1 MIHQTSSA
9 RETERQKVIKE
20 RKFIVSDRTSRKAF
34 CFCECLRSGNLR
46 STLEMISCN
55 YAFAWCMDGFKSCLI
70 NCALQEWQRVGK
82 QIPKISIR
90 ANRDST
96 KSTALVFGKIS
107 FICAICKAASRLQ
120 RDIAKFIGVDRFPAA
135 LVRRGEKNWECISFT
150 HFSYCQSENTFQFN
164 FFREEFFFSNKN
176 LQYVPTEYACFKL
189 LKKESTGLPSR
200 ERDPVA
206 KTE

>member
-1 MIHQTSSA
+1 MHAHDRPDFKHTRDGEAKSN
-9 RETERQKVIKE
+9 KG
-20 RKFIVSDRTSRKAF
+20 RKIYCVRPYFCKAF

-150 HFSYCQSENTFQFN
+150 HFSYCQSEHI
-164 FFREEFFFSNKN
+164 
-176 LQYVPTEYACFKL
+176 PI
-189 LKKESTGLPSR
+189 
-200 ERDPVA
+200 
-206 KTE
+206 